1 LDEDAIIEDSVDED
15 VFLASGLNLVFV
27 SIKVLLSDFVG
38 KLFVMLRV
46 FALVDVD
53 RLLFLFGALGW
64 GLLGLRVNH

>member
-1 LDEDAIIEDSVDED
+1 LDEDAIIEDSVYED
-15 VFLASGLNLVFV
+15 VFLASGLNLVLV

-38 KLFVMLRV
+38 KLLVMLGV

-53 RLLFLFGALGW
+53 RLLFLFSALGW